1 MGENARERFIAYGLL
16 RTSNKEHDHLKSALS
31 DDFAKDQDNYP
42 PTPQQSLMLMDK
54 YSKSPT
60 VVTQSEGTSFSQKG
74 KNKGG
79 EKKKSDDKNPKMVEY
94 DKDFYK
100 DRECFRCGKTGHPKA
115 ACTVKLAEESDD
127 DDKSVGSKR
136 SGSSS
141 EMVKA
146 VGFTKDATKQ
156 LGKAMTQ
163 VTETFE
169 RFSDDNDSIAGQSH
183 AQLGQIVLDG
193 SQSTSLEEYVCLDPC
208 SSEHVFCDDRLVFNI
223 RKGDRQLNLDSNGG
237 SLTIQNIANF

>member
-1 MGENARERFIAYGLL
+1 M
-16 RTSNKEHDHLKSALS
+16 
-31 DDFAKDQDNYP
+31 
-42 PTPQQSLMLMDK
+42 
-54 YSKSPT
+54 
-60 VVTQSEGTSFSQKG
+60 TQSEGTSFAQKG
-74 KNKGG
+74 KKGS
-79 EKKKSDDKNPKMVEY
+79 EKKKYDDKNPKKVEY

-115 ACTVKLAEESDD
+115 ACTVKLKDSDD

-146 VGFTKDATKQ
+146 VGFIKDATKQ

-169 RFSDDNDSIAGQSH
+169 RFSDNNDSIAGS
-183 AQLGQIVLDG
+183 V
-193 SQSTSLEEYVCLDPC
+193 SCSTW
-208 SSEHVFCDDRLVFNI
+208 
-223 RKGDRQLNLDSNGG
+223 SNCIGW
-237 SLTIQNIANF
+237 